1 MKKMFFGFFALS
13 LMATCAGIVNAQNL
27 LVNGNLDVPPPGAA
41 IPGWSTTQ
49 TKTFSGPTSDL
60 ITTEPW
66 IEIAPIT
73 SGGGDADQGG
83 FVKAFQGNGT
93 TGDLATLHLY
103 QDVPG
108 IPGQKYLL
116 TGMIGAGANYSGL
129 LNTGPVASPNT
140 LTQTLLA
147 IDFLNASSTVIGTA
161 STDVKAAGLTAG
173 GCCDFGAK
181 PFSVTG
187 TAPAG
192 TAFVR
197 ARFSAIDMFNTQNP
211 DPSAFIDDFSLT
223 AVPEPASIALGLLGV
238 LGFVGIARRR

>member
-1 MKKMFFGFFALS
+1 MKKLLFGFFTLG
-13 LMATCAGIVNAQNL
+13 LLATCVGTAGAQNL

-41 IPGWSTTQ
+41 IPGWTTSQ
-49 TKTFSGPTSDL
+49 TKTFSGPASDL

-66 IEIAPIT
+66 IEISPIT
-73 SGGGDADQGG
+73 SGGGDFDQGG

-93 TGDLATLHLY
+93 TGDLASLSLY

-108 IPGQKYLL
+108 LAGQKYLL
-116 TGMIGAGANYSGL
+116 TGMIGAGVNYSGL
-129 LNTGPVASPNT
+129 LNTGPAASPNT

-147 IDFLNASSTVIGTA
+147 IDFLNATSTVL
-161 STDVKAAGLTAG
+161 SSVVTDVKAAGLTSG

-181 PFSVTG
+181 QFSATG

-197 ARFSAIDMFNTQNP
+197 ARFSALNMFNTQNP

-223 AVPEPASIALGLLGV
+223 LVPEPASIALGLLGMV
-238 LGFVGIARRR
+238 GFVGLARRR